1 MPRLSEQKIGTFPI
15 TITLTPVTGLGDY
28 AKPTYG
34 TATTCRARKESAKRL
49 TLAGAD
55 ALKRA
60 DSMTFNFLPGFT
72 DGTILTTTMESAS
85 IGLGSLITSGT
96 DKYKIEA
103 VDIRRDEY
111 TDSPIEIIAY
121 CQYAGVAS

>member
-1 MPRLSEQKIGTFPI
+1 M
-15 TITLTPVTGLGDY
+15 
-28 AKPTYG
+28 
-34 TATTCRARKESAKRL
+34 ESAKRL

-55 ALKRA
+55 ALKRM
-60 DSMTFNFLPGFT
+60 DSMTFFFLPGLT
-72 DGTILTTTMESAS
+72 DGTILTTAMESTS
-85 IGLGSLITSGT
+85 IALGSLITSGT